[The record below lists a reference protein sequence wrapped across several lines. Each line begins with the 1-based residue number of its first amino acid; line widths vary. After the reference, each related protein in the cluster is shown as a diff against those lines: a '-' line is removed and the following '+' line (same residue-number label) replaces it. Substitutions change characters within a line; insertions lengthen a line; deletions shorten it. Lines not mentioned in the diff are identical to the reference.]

1 MDFFSFR
8 AASLSIPLFLK
19 FQLLNIYYWTASGV
33 VKPSPSM
40 GFRGQPAC
48 GLKMGQSNRKRNIG
62 NLVSYKV
69 PGWFSRFYY

>member
-40 GFRGQPAC
+40 GFRGQPSLIEKETLAMFHMSTAS
-48 GLKMGQSNRKRNIG
+48 GRELP
-62 NLVSYKV
+62 V
-69 PGWFSRFYY
+69 